1 MVKQACRCAKGL
13 SPCSITVEEW
23 GENTLPATGRMRGFL
38 GSLGGSPPFFQEWH
52 NPIVSTEMPPI
63 MVRYTE

>member
-1 MVKQACRCAKGL
+1 
-13 SPCSITVEEW
+13 VEEW